1 MYDETKF
8 AVRKAF
14 EIGKMLFSLGG
25 DRYSVLIDTVERIKP
40 PTRDDL
46 SVRLEGGASLE
57 DAIIAEM
64 RDRYAHAAVAAGF
77 EERHGLAMLEYA
89 ALLEELNNG

>member
-8 AVRKAF
+8 ALRKAL
-14 EIGKMLFSLGG
+14 EIGKTLFSLGG
-25 DRYSVLIDTVERIKP
+25 ERYSILIDAVEKIRP

-46 SVRLEGGASLE
+46 SIRLEGGASLE

-77 EERHGLAMLEYA
+77 EERHGFAMLEYA